1 MPQEI
6 DPIVQEGTR
15 RVVGREVLRRANQ
28 IILRWQQDERDK
40 ETLARDII
48 IGLTILFVA
57 VFVSIRILY

>member
-57 VFVSIRILY
+57 VFVAIRILY

>member
-15 RVVGREVLRRANQ
+15 RVVGREVLRRASQ

>member
-15 RVVGREVLRRANQ
+15 RVVGREVLRRASQ

-57 VFVSIRILY
+57 VFVAIRILY